1 MESDSFI
8 QEAAEELKSYAMAD
22 IAPAEDAPSGWQW
35 VVEGVGLT
43 QELPGGDGWWWL
55 VMVGGLG
62 VKLNCFEKKLEEDT
76 LREGKNA

>member
-1 MESDSFI
+1 MNMLEHHQRIKDLFSMESDSFI

-43 QELPGGDGWWWL
+43 QELPGGDGW
-55 VMVGGLG
+55 
-62 VKLNCFEKKLEEDT
+62 
-76 LREGKNA
+76 